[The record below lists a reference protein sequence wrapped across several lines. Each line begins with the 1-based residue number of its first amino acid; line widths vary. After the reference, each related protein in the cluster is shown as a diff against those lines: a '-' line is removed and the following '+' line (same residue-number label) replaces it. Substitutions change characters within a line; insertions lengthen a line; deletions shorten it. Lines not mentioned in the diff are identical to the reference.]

1 MSDIHI
7 NASIYKHASVFAYL
21 HLDLHTSKYGAPKVS
36 IIHIGIIS
44 SAGFISKVKVLLFTP
59 YMEEWKTLRQK
70 EK

>member
-21 HLDLHTSKYGAPKVS
+21 HLDLHTSKYGVPKVS

-44 SAGFISKVKVLLFTP
+44 SAVFISTRVKLCACANIIRDLSPHT
-59 YMEEWKTLRQK
+59 
-70 EK
+70 